1 MNRSQKFVLPIGP
14 IHIALEEP
22 IQLKLETEGNIV
34 KNVQLKIGY
43 VHRAIEFLLANKD
56 FYQGIIVVER
66 VCGICSHSHPTC
78 FVQALEQIAGIEVPL
93 RARYLRTLIGE
104 LERIHSH
111 LLNTAIACEIL
122 GFKTLF
128 VRCMNAR
135 ENIKDLMEGITGHRG
150 NYAFNTIGGVRKD
163 LLEDEIHE
171 VKKSIDSLEPEIF
184 QLIETVLSNS
194 TLISRTKEIG
204 VLTYQDAID
213 LSVVGPVA
221 RASGVDLDLRKDVA
235 MPGAA
240 YEFLEFEKVIEK
252 DGDVLSRV
260 KVRLLEMIESFK
272 IIKQIL
278 KDLPKGPI
286 LTKKFVPIPKGI
298 GISRWEAPRG
308 GLIYYCITDGTDIPY
323 RVKIRAPSFV
333 NIYALNRILIN
344 QDVADVTIIS
354 GSIDPCFSCMQ
365 R

>member
-1 MNRSQKFVLPIGP
+1 MANQSRFVLPIGP

-34 KNVQLKIGY
+34 KSVSLQIGY

-56 FYQGIIVVER
+56 FYQGIIIVER

-93 RARYLRTLIGE
+93 RARYLRTLVGE

-111 LLNTAIACEIL
+111 LLNTAIACEIM

-135 ENIKDLMEGITGHRG
+135 ETVKDLMEGITGHRG

-163 LLEDEIHE
+163 LTEDEIE
-171 VKKSIDSLEPEIF
+171 AVKKLIENLEPEVF
-184 QLIETVLSNS
+184 NLIEAVLTNP
-194 TLISRTKEIG
+194 TIVGRTKGIG
-204 VLTYQDAID
+204 VLTYQDAVEF
-213 LSVVGPVA
+213 SVVGPVA
-221 RASGVDLDLRKDVA
+221 RASGVPLDLRKDA
-235 MPGAA
+235 PMPGAA
-240 YEFLEFEKVIEK
+240 YEFLEFQKVLEK

-260 KVRLLEMIESFK
+260 KVRLLEMVESFK
-272 IIKQIL
+272 MINQIL

-286 LTKKFVPIPKGI
+286 LTKKFTSIPKGI

-308 GLIYYCITDGTDIPY
+308 GLIYYCVTDGSDIPY

-333 NIYALNRILIN
+333 NIYALNKILLN
-344 QDVADVTIIS
+344 QDVADVTLIS